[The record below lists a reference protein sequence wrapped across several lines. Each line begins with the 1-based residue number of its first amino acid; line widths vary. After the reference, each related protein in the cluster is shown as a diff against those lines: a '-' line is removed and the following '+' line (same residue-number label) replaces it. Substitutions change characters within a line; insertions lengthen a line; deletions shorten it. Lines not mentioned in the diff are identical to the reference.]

1 MADRGT
7 IRAFLAMDPPPEVLR
22 RIVDIQE
29 VLKKTLRGPISWVR
43 PEGIHLTLKFFGD
56 MAAED
61 LQPISEVVSG
71 QAAGMRPLHLNIKG
85 LGVFPGIRR
94 PRVLWLGVGGEVA
107 RLIALQGVLDQGFET
122 CGIKKEERPF
132 RAHLTLA
139 RIKSPQGLSGLDKVL
154 EEKEAESA
162 GPFEAKGLILFKS
175 DLTPKGAIYTVLA
188 DFPFQ
193 GS

>member
-22 RIVDIQE
+22 RIADIQE
-29 VLKKTLRGPISWVR
+29 VLKKTLRGSISWVR

-56 MAAED
+56 IAAED
-61 LQPISEVVSG
+61 LQPISEVISG
-71 QAAGMRPLHLNIKG
+71 QAAGTRPLHLNIKG

-107 RLIALQGVLDQGFET
+107 RLIALQRVLDQGFET
-122 CGIKKEERPF
+122 CGIKQEERPF

>member
-22 RIVDIQE
+22 RIADIQE
-29 VLKKTLRGPISWVR
+29 VLKKTLRGSISWVR

-61 LQPISEVVSG
+61 IQPISEVVSR
-71 QAAGMRPLHLNIKG
+71 QAAETRPLHLNIKG

-162 GPFEAKGLILFKS
+162 GSFEAKGLILFKS

>member
-1 MADRGT
+1 MADREI

-22 RIVDIQE
+22 RIADIQE
-29 VLKKTLRGPISWVR
+29 VLKKTLRGSISWIR

-71 QAAGMRPLHLNIKG
+71 QAAGTRPLHLNIKG

-94 PRVLWLGVGGEVA
+94 PRVLWLDVGGEVA

-162 GPFEAKGLILFKS
+162 GSFEAKGLILFKS

>member
-22 RIVDIQE
+22 RIADIQE
-29 VLKKTLRGPISWVR
+29 ALKKTLRGSISWVR

-56 MAAED
+56 MAAD
-61 LQPISEVVSG
+61 NLPPISEVVSG
-71 QAAGMRPLHLNIKG
+71 QAAGTRPLYLNIKG
-85 LGVFPGIRR
+85 LGMFPGIRR

-107 RLIALQGVLDQGFET
+107 RLIALQRVLDQGFER
-122 CGIKKEERPF
+122 CGIKQEERPF

-175 DLTPKGAIYTVLA
+175 DLTPKGARYTVLA

>member
-22 RIVDIQE
+22 RIADIQE
-29 VLKKTLRGPISWVR
+29 VLKKTLRGSISWVR

-61 LQPISEVVSG
+61 LPPISEVVSG
-71 QAAGMRPLHLNIKG
+71 QAAGTGPLHLNIKS

-107 RLIALQGVLDQGFET
+107 RLIALQKVLDQGFET
-122 CGIKKEERPF
+122 CGVKKEERPF
-132 RAHLTLA
+132 RAHFTLA

-154 EEKEAESA
+154 EEKEAASV

-175 DLTPKGAIYTVLA
+175 NLTPKGAIYTVLA

>member
-22 RIVDIQE
+22 RIADIQE
-29 VLKKTLRGPISWVR
+29 VLKKTLRGSISWVL

-56 MAAED
+56 MAAD
-61 LQPISEVVSG
+61 NLPPISEVVSG
-71 QAAGMRPLHLNIKG
+71 QAAGTRPLHLNIKG

-94 PRVLWLGVGGEVA
+94 PRVLWLGVGGELA
-107 RLIALQGVLDQGFET
+107 RLIALQGGLAQGFET
-122 CGIKKEERPF
+122 RGIKKEERPF

-162 GPFEAKGLILFKS
+162 GSFEAKGLILFKS

>member
-7 IRAFLAMDPPPEVLR
+7 IRAFLAMDPSPEVLQ
-22 RIVDIQE
+22 RIADIQE
-29 VLKKTLRGPISWVR
+29 VLKKTLRGSISWVR

-56 MAAED
+56 IAAED

-94 PRVLWLGVGGEVA
+94 PRILWLGVGGEVA

-154 EEKEAESA
+154 EEKEAESV
-162 GPFEAKGLILFKS
+162 GSFEAKGLILFKS

>member
-7 IRAFLAMDPPPEVLR
+7 IRAFLAMDPPPEVLQ
-22 RIVDIQE
+22 RIADIQE
-29 VLKKTLRGPISWVR
+29 VLKKTLRGSISWVR
-43 PEGIHLTLKFFGD
+43 PGGIHLTLKFFGD
-56 MAAED
+56 IAAEG

-71 QAAGMRPLHLNIKG
+71 QAAGTRPLHLNIKG

-94 PRVLWLGVGGEVA
+94 PRILWLGVGGEVA
-107 RLIALQGVLDQGFET
+107 RLTALQGVLDQGFET
-122 CGIKKEERPF
+122 CGIKQEERPF

>member
-22 RIVDIQE
+22 RIADIQE
-29 VLKKTLRGPISWVR
+29 VLKKTLRGSISWVR

-56 MAAED
+56 MAAD
-61 LQPISEVVSG
+61 NLPPISEVVSR

-94 PRVLWLGVGGEVA
+94 PRILWLGVGPEVA
-107 RLIALQGVLDQGFET
+107 RLIALQRVLDQGFET

-162 GPFEAKGLILFKS
+162 GSFEAKSLILFKS

>member
-1 MADRGT
+1 MAAREI

-22 RIVDIQE
+22 RIADIQE
-29 VLKKTLRGPISWVR
+29 VLKKTLRGSISWVR
-43 PEGIHLTLKFFGD
+43 PEVIHLTLKFFGD

-71 QAAGMRPLHLNIKG
+71 QAAGTRPLHLNIKG

-154 EEKEAESA
+154 EEKEAESV
-162 GPFEAKGLILFKS
+162 GSFEAKGLILFKS

>member
-22 RIVDIQE
+22 RIADIQE
-29 VLKKTLRGPISWVR
+29 VLKKTLRGSISWVR

-56 MAAED
+56 IAAED

-71 QAAGMRPLHLNIKG
+71 QATGMRPLHLNIKG

-107 RLIALQGVLDQGFET
+107 QLIALQGVLDQGFET

-162 GPFEAKGLILFKS
+162 GSFEAKSLILFKS

>member
-29 VLKKTLRGPISWVR
+29 VLKKTLRGSISWVR

-139 RIKSPQGLSGLDKVL
+139 RIKSPQELSGLDKVL

-162 GPFEAKGLILFKS
+162 GSFEAKGLILFKS

>member
-22 RIVDIQE
+22 RIADIQE
-29 VLKKTLRGPISWVR
+29 VLKKTLRGSISWVR
-43 PEGIHLTLKFFGD
+43 PEGLHLTLKFFGD

-71 QAAGMRPLHLNIKG
+71 QAAGTRPLHLNIKG

-94 PRVLWLGVGGEVA
+94 PRVLWLDVGGEVA
-107 RLIALQGVLDQGFET
+107 RLIALQGILDQGFET
-122 CGIKKEERPF
+122 CGIKQEERPF

>member
-22 RIVDIQE
+22 RIADIQE
-29 VLKKTLRGPISWVR
+29 VLKKTLRGSISWVR

-56 MAAED
+56 IAAED

-71 QAAGMRPLHLNIKG
+71 QATGMRPLHLNIKG

-94 PRVLWLGVGGEVA
+94 PRILWLGVGGEVA
-107 RLIALQGVLDQGFET
+107 RLIALQRVLDQGFET

-162 GPFEAKGLILFKS
+162 GSFEAKGLILFKS

>member
-22 RIVDIQE
+22 RIADIQE
-29 VLKKTLRGPISWVR
+29 VLKKTLRDSISWVR

-56 MAAED
+56 ITAEA

-71 QAAGMRPLHLNIKG
+71 QAAGTRPLHLNIKG

-107 RLIALQGVLDQGFET
+107 RLIALQRVLDQGFET
-122 CGIKKEERPF
+122 CGIKQEERPF

>member
-7 IRAFLAMDPPPEVLR
+7 IRAFLAMDPPPEVFR
-22 RIVDIQE
+22 RIADIQE
-29 VLKKTLRGPISWVR
+29 VLKKTLRGSISWVR

-56 MAAED
+56 IAAED
-61 LQPISEVVSG
+61 LQPISEVISG
-71 QAAGMRPLHLNIKG
+71 QAAGTRPLHLNIKG
-85 LGVFPGIRR
+85 LSVFPGIMR

>member
-22 RIVDIQE
+22 RIADIQE
-29 VLKKTLRGPISWVR
+29 VLKKTLRGSISWVR

-56 MAAED
+56 MAIEG

-71 QAAGMRPLHLNIKG
+71 QAAGTCPLQLNIKG
-85 LGVFPGIRR
+85 FGVFPGIRR

-139 RIKSPQGLSGLDKVL
+139 RIKSPQGLSGLDKAL

-162 GPFEAKGLILFKS
+162 GSFEAKGLILFKS

>member
-22 RIVDIQE
+22 RIADIQE
-29 VLKKTLRGPISWVR
+29 VLKKTLRGSISWIR

-71 QAAGMRPLHLNIKG
+71 QAAGTRPLHLNIKG

-94 PRVLWLGVGGEVA
+94 PRILWLGVGGEVA

-162 GPFEAKGLILFKS
+162 GSFEAKGLILFKS

>member
-1 MADRGT
+1 MADRET

-22 RIVDIQE
+22 RIADIQE
-29 VLKKTLRGPISWVR
+29 VLKKTLRDSISWVR

-56 MAAED
+56 IAAEA

-71 QAAGMRPLHLNIKG
+71 QAAGTRPLHLNIKG

-107 RLIALQGVLDQGFET
+107 RLIALQRVLDQGFET
-122 CGIKKEERPF
+122 CGIKQEERPF

>member
-7 IRAFLAMDPPPEVLR
+7 IRVFLAMDPPPEVLQ
-22 RIVDIQE
+22 RIADIQE
-29 VLKKTLRGPISWVR
+29 VLKKTFRGSISWVR

-61 LQPISEVVSG
+61 LSPISEVVSG
-71 QAAGMRPLHLNIKG
+71 QAAGTHPLHLNIRG

-94 PRVLWLGVGGEVA
+94 PRVLWLGVGGEVT
-107 RLIALQGVLDQGFET
+107 RLIALQRVLDQGFET
-122 CGIKKEERPF
+122 CGIKQEERPF

-162 GPFEAKGLILFKS
+162 GSFEAKGLILFKS

>member
-1 MADRGT
+1 MAAREI

-22 RIVDIQE
+22 RIADIQE
-29 VLKKTLRGPISWVR
+29 VLKKTLRGSISWVR

-71 QAAGMRPLHLNIKG
+71 QAAGTRPLHLNIKG

-154 EEKEAESA
+154 EEKEAESV
-162 GPFEAKGLILFKS
+162 GSFEAKGLILFKS

>member
-22 RIVDIQE
+22 RIADIQE
-29 VLKKTLRGPISWVR
+29 VLKKTLRGSISWVR
-43 PEGIHLTLKFFGD
+43 PEEIHLTLKFFGD

-61 LQPISEVVSG
+61 LPLISEVVSG
-71 QAAGMRPLHLNIKG
+71 QAAGTRPLHLTIKG
-85 LGVFPGIRR
+85 LGGFPGGRR
-94 PRVLWLGVGGEVA
+94 PRILWLGVGGEVA

-162 GPFEAKGLILFKS
+162 GSFEAKGLILFKS

>member
-61 LQPISEVVSG
+61 LPPISEVVSG
-71 QAAGMRPLHLNIKG
+71 QAAGMRALHLNIKG

-162 GPFEAKGLILFKS
+162 GSFEAKGLILFKS

>member
-22 RIVDIQE
+22 RIADIQE
-29 VLKKTLRGPISWVR
+29 ILKKTLRGSISWVR

-56 MAAED
+56 IAAED

-71 QAAGMRPLHLNIKG
+71 QATGMRPLHLNIKG

-107 RLIALQGVLDQGFET
+107 QLIALQGVLDQGFET

>member
-22 RIVDIQE
+22 RIADIQG
-29 VLKKTLRGPISWVR
+29 VLKKTLRDSISWVR

-56 MAAED
+56 ITAEA

-71 QAAGMRPLHLNIKG
+71 QAAGTRPLHLNIKG

-94 PRVLWLGVGGEVA
+94 PQVLWLGVGGEVA
-107 RLIALQGVLDQGFET
+107 RLIALQRVLDQGFET
-122 CGIKKEERPF
+122 CGIKQEERPF

>member
-22 RIVDIQE
+22 RIADIQE

-107 RLIALQGVLDQGFET
+107 RLINLQRILAQGFET
-122 CGIKKEERPF
+122 CGIKQEERPF

-162 GPFEAKGLILFKS
+162 GSFEAKGLILFKS

>member
-22 RIVDIQE
+22 RIADIQE
-29 VLKKTLRGPISWVR
+29 VLKKTLRGSISWVR
-43 PEGIHLTLKFFGD
+43 PEEIHLTLKFFGD

-107 RLIALQGVLDQGFET
+107 RLIALQRVLDQGFET

-162 GPFEAKGLILFKS
+162 GSFEAKGLILFKS